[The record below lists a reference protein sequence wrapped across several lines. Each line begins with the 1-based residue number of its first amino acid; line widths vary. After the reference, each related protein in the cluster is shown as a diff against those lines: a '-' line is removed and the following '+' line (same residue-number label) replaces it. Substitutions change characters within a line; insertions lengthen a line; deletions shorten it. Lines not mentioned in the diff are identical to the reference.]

1 MFFNLL
7 EESTTT
13 VGSLILPFI
22 LIAVLVLFFIMSSRS
37 NKKKKQEA
45 AEMMT
50 KFRKGCHVKT
60 IGGIMG
66 KVVAINDTEGTF
78 ILETGSN
85 KQKCLIKFDKQAI
98 YQVAEGKK
106 VSTKAVE
113 EDYYAEEVE
122 EVAEVA
128 QEVVAETVATEEVS
142 TEE

>member
-1 MFFNLL
+1 MFLNLL
-7 EESTTT
+7 AESTT

-22 LIAVLVLFFIMSSRS
+22 LIGVLVLFFIMSSRS

-45 AEMMT
+45 AEMMA

-106 VSTKAVE
+106 APNKAVE
-113 EDYYAEEVE
+113 DEHYAEEVE
-122 EVAEVA
+122 EVAEPA